1 LGVVQGKAGNGQD
14 RDASRKELLRQL
26 HRLQP
31 KERLEALLAARDARA
46 LIQSVPPEQLY
57 FDLQSVGL
65 ADTTDIV
72 QLASPAQF
80 QAFVDLAAWKADR
93 LDHHVLLRWIRAAR
107 GADDDGFRTQVA
119 GLDLELIESLLR
131 AHTVIHDV
139 EEEPDLHTEALT
151 LDSAD
156 GRYRVEFL
164 AEDSAD
170 QSALRTLL
178 LDFMAADAL
187 GLSRLLE
194 SARWAL
200 PSELE
205 ELAYGFRTARLTD
218 MGFPDPEMARSLYAR
233 VPLPPPRPDASSAS
247 LARGK
252 GRTDL
257 LSAALD
263 ALTLDERE
271 KLEDELRTVVNAVLV
286 DERADPGDPSAIR
299 GASERAR
306 DTLEL
311 GLEYLAGG
319 NPARAVEV
327 VREEPSRRLFQ
338 VGFSLALALKHR
350 ADRLARRPLVR
361 LDSEYVLWP
370 EAAAAVKELRRPR
383 PLRALKVEGAEPVP
397 FRSLREIQ
405 ETESVLDRAEH
416 QASLFAALLG
426 NSEASARTALDSLG
440 PDWPVGGAPA
450 VLLAAL
456 AHAAVGAGLT
466 VAPFPAARVGELA
479 AALLEGDADAPR
491 IRRSTRDRLVA
502 ALAALAPQSA
512 EEAGR
517 LVDAALAKLLSEVGP
532 ALARGEL
539 PLEVSTLL
547 PLR

>member
-1 LGVVQGKAGNGQD
+1 VPPAKKGNGQD
-14 RDASRKELLRQL
+14 REASQKLLLRQL
-26 HRLQP
+26 QRLEP
-31 KERLEALLAARDARA
+31 KQRLEALISAPRART
-46 LIQSVPPEQLY
+46 LIRSVPPEQLY
-57 FDLQSVGL
+57 LDIQAVGL
-65 ADTTDIV
+65 ADTTDVV

-80 QAFVDLAAWKADR
+80 QAFVDLAAWKGDR
-93 LDHHVLLRWIRAAR
+93 LDHEALLRWIRAAR
-107 GADDDGFRTQVA
+107 GSSADVFRAQVA

-131 AHTVIHDV
+131 THTAIHDL
-139 EEEPDLHTEALT
+139 EEEPDLHVEGLT

-164 AEDSAD
+164 AENSSD
-170 QSALRTLL
+170 QSALRALL

-205 ELAYGFRTARLTD
+205 EVAYGFRNARLTD
-218 MGFPDPEMARSLYAR
+218 LGFPDAETARSLYAR
-233 VPLPPPRPDASSAS
+233 VPLPAPPADAKAS
-247 LARGK
+247 VLARAT

-257 LSAALD
+257 LASALD
-263 ALTLDERE
+263 ALTPQERE

-286 DERADPGDPSAIR
+286 DERADPGDPAAIR
-299 GASERAR
+299 RASERAR

-311 GLEYLAGG
+311 GLEYLTAAS
-319 NPARAVEV
+319 PARAVEV
-327 VREEPSRRLFQ
+327 VRQHPSRHLFQ

-361 LDSEYVLWP
+361 LDGEYLLWP
-370 EAAAAVKELRRPR
+370 DVAAAVRELRRHR

-405 ETESVLDRAEH
+405 ETEGLLDRAEH

-426 NSEASARTALDSLG
+426 GSEEAARAALASLG
-440 PDWPVGGAPA
+440 PDWPVGGTPA

-456 AHAAVGAGLT
+456 AHATVEGTLRVAPLPRAQVGA
-466 VAPFPAARVGELA
+466 LA
-479 AALLEGDADAPR
+479 AALLEGDAEAPR
-491 IRRSTRDRLVA
+491 IRRAERDALVSKFA
-502 ALAALAPQSA
+502 ALVPGSA

-517 LVDAALAKLLSEVGP
+517 LVDTALEKLLSDVGP
-532 ALARGEL
+532 ALARGQL
-539 PLEVSTLL
+539 PVEASTLL

>member
-1 LGVVQGKAGNGQD
+1 VLQGKAGNGQD
-14 RDASRKELLRQL
+14 RDASRQALLRQL
-26 HRLQP
+26 HRLEP
-31 KERLEALLAARDARA
+31 KERLEALISSPEARA
-46 LIQSVPPEQLY
+46 LVQSLPPEQLY
-57 FDLQSVGL
+57 FDIQSVGL
-65 ADTTDIV
+65 ADTLDIL

-80 QAFVDLAAWKADR
+80 QAFVDLAVWKADR

-107 GADDDGFRTQVA
+107 GEDDDGFRAQLA

-139 EEEPDLHTEALT
+139 EEEPDLHTEGLT
-151 LDSAD
+151 LDSAE

-170 QSALRTLL
+170 QAALRTLL
-178 LDFMAADAL
+178 LDLMAADAF

-218 MGFPDPEMARSLYAR
+218 MGFPDAEMARSLYAR
-233 VPLPPPRPDASSAS
+233 IPLPPRPADAAS
-247 LARGK
+247 RTLARAI

-257 LSAALD
+257 LAAALE

-271 KLEDELRTVVNAVLV
+271 RLEDELRTVINAVLV
-286 DERADPGDPSAIR
+286 DERADPGDPSALR

-319 NPARAVEV
+319 DPARAAEV
-327 VREEPSRRLFQ
+327 VRAEPSRRIFQ
-338 VGFSLALALKHR
+338 IGFSLALALKHR
-350 ADRLARRPLVR
+350 ADRLARRSLVR
-361 LDSEYVLWP
+361 LDSEYMLWP

-405 ETESVLDRAEH
+405 ETESLLDRAEH
-416 QASLFAALLG
+416 QATLFAALLG
-426 NSEASARTALDSLG
+426 NSEAAARTALDGLG
-440 PDWPVGGAPA
+440 PDWPVGGTPA

-456 AHAAVGAGLT
+456 AHAAVGSGLT
-466 VAPFPAARVGELA
+466 VAPFPVARVAELA
-479 AALLEGDADAPR
+479 TALLEGDADEPR
-491 IRRSTRDRLVA
+491 IRRSTRDRLVS

-517 LVDAALAKLLSEVGP
+517 LVDAALAKLLAEVGP

>member
-1 LGVVQGKAGNGQD
+1 MAQGKAGNGQD
-14 RDASRKELLRQL
+14 RDASRQALLRQL

-31 KERLEALLAARDARA
+31 KERLEALISSPEART
-46 LIQSVPPEQLY
+46 LVQSTPPEQLY
-57 FDLQSVGL
+57 FDLLSVGL
-65 ADTTDIV
+65 ADTLDIL

-80 QAFVDLAAWKADR
+80 QAFVDLAVWKADR

-107 GADDDGFRTQVA
+107 GADDTGFRKQLA

-139 EEEPDLHTEALT
+139 EEEPDLHTEGLT
-151 LDSAD
+151 LDSAE

-164 AEDSAD
+164 AEDAAD
-170 QSALRTLL
+170 QAALRTLL
-178 LDFMAADAL
+178 LDLMAADAL

-218 MGFPDPEMARSLYAR
+218 MGFPDAEMARSLYAR
-233 VPLPPPRPDASSAS
+233 VPLPPPQPDAASKS
-247 LARGK
+247 LARAP

-257 LSAALD
+257 LAAALQ

-271 KLEDELRTVVNAVLV
+271 SLEDELRTVVNGVLV
-286 DERADPGDPSAIR
+286 DERADPGDASAFR

-319 NPARAVEV
+319 DPARAAEV
-327 VREEPSRRLFQ
+327 VRAEPSRRIFQ
-338 VGFSLALALKHR
+338 IGFSLALALKHR
-350 ADRLARRPLVR
+350 ADRLARLPLVR
-361 LDSEYVLWP
+361 LDSEYMLWP
-370 EAAAAVKELRRPR
+370 EVAAAIKELRRPR
-383 PLRALKVEGAEPVP
+383 PLRALKVDGAEPVP

-405 ETESVLDRAEH
+405 ETEGLLDRAEH
-416 QASLFAALLG
+416 QAALFAALLG
-426 NSEASARTALDSLG
+426 NTEAAARTALEGLG
-440 PDWPVGGAPA
+440 PDWPVGGTPA

-456 AHAAVGAGLT
+456 AHEAVGAGLT
-466 VAPFPAARVGELA
+466 VAPFPVARVAELA
-479 AALLEGDADAPR
+479 KALLEGEADAPR
-491 IRRSTRDRLVA
+491 IRRSTRDRLVS
-502 ALAALAPQSA
+502 ALAALAPNSA
-512 EEAGR
+512 AEAGR
-517 LVDAALAKLLSEVGP
+517 LVDAALAKLLEEVGP